1 MCSPRTAGAGGC
13 HGPQASRISDVEEGL
28 NGMPRLT
35 PNERAWLKEY
45 RQALDERHP
54 DAVVRML
61 LYGSKARGDAHSE
74 SDLDVLLVVRTEA
87 AHLKRSLRG
96 IGYELAATT
105 DAVPSILAYTEKEW
119 RERKEKGYPFQQAV
133 ERDAVSVL

>member
-1 MCSPRTAGAGGC
+1 
-13 HGPQASRISDVEEGL
+13 
-28 NGMPRLT
+28 MPRLT

-74 SDLDVLLVVRTEA
+74 SDLDVMLVVRTEA

-105 DAVPSILAYTEKEW
+105 DAMPSILAYTEKEW
-119 RERKEKGYPFQQAV
+119 RERREKGYPFQQAV